1 MTKRE
6 PRRRTITSPRSADE
20 TPTSDSAPDSIY
32 VFGRQD
38 ESYLEMI
45 KLSDY
50 LYERR
55 PVKTDTLKDQVESF
69 LSKMKAVM
77 EKAPEAF
84 GAFQLDTIEISAEV
98 SAKGHVSL
106 LGSGGEAGG
115 KGGIKF
121 TLKRNGTRG

>member
-6 PRRRTITSPRSADE
+6 PRRRPITSPRSVDE

-50 LYERR
+50 LYERK
-55 PVKTDTLKDQVESF
+55 PVKTDTLKNQVESF

-106 LGSGGEAGG
+106 FGSGGRREARVE
-115 KGGIKF
+115 
-121 TLKRNGTRG
+121 LSLP